1 MDEQAAAKSLDNRS
15 SDATVRKP
23 DVRIEAWFT
32 QFQVSVRKFL
42 SRRRSVPTNELDDL
56 AQEVFLRTL
65 RYSKETDVEN
75 PLGYL
80 LRIASNV
87 ASEWRERKRV
97 SQPHESEWL
106 QDLLIDEVKET
117 ENAVIRHAASE
128 KLQDAIDSLPEWPRR
143 ALELHVMQGLTYK
156 QIASALNRNPRQIVR
171 DLGIAY
177 SELRMKLRIED
188 I

>member
-1 MDEQAAAKSLDNRS
+1 MDEQAAAKSYDDRPS
-15 SDATVRKP
+15 EAVAGVPDA
-23 DVRIEAWFT
+23 RIAVWFT
-32 QFQVSVRKFL
+32 QFQARVRKFL
-42 SRRRSVPTNELDDL
+42 SRRLFVPAAELDDL

-65 RYSKETDVEN
+65 RYSKETDVAN

-106 QDLLIDEVKET
+106 QELLIDELKET
-117 ENAVIRHAASE
+117 EHAVIRQAASE
-128 KLQDAIDSLPEWPRR
+128 TLQDAIDSLPEWPRR
-143 ALELHVMQGLTYK
+143 ALELHVMHGLTYK
-156 QIASALNRNPRQIVR
+156 QIATELNRNPRQIVR
-171 DLGIAY
+171 DLGNAY

>member
-1 MDEQAAAKSLDNRS
+1 MDEQAAAKSRDNRS
-15 SDATVRKP
+15 SDEVVGAP
-23 DVRIEAWFT
+23 EVRIAAWFT
-32 QFQVSVRKFL
+32 QFQSHVRKFL
-42 SRRRSVPTNELDDL
+42 SRRLFVPAKDLDDL

-65 RYSKETDVEN
+65 RYSKDADVKN

-80 LRIASNV
+80 LRVASNV

-106 QDLLIDEVKET
+106 QELLIDEVKET
-117 ENAVIRHAASE
+117 EHAVIRQAASE
-128 KLQDAIDSLPEWPRR
+128 ALQNAIDSLPEWPRR
-143 ALELHVMQGLTYK
+143 ALELHVMHGLTYK
-156 QIASALNRNPRQIVR
+156 QIATELNRNPRQIVR
-171 DLGIAY
+171 DLGNAY